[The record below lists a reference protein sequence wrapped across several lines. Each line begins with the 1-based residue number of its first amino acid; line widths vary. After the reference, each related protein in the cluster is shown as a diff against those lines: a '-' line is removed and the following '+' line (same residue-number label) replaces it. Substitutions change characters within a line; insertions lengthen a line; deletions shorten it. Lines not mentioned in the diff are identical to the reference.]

1 LKRVLFLTVFGMM
14 VLFREK
20 TLTQNFNIV
29 FLNKVILMEI
39 NFKIAKYKEELLIV
53 MKEIIVL

>member
-1 LKRVLFLTVFGMM
+1 M